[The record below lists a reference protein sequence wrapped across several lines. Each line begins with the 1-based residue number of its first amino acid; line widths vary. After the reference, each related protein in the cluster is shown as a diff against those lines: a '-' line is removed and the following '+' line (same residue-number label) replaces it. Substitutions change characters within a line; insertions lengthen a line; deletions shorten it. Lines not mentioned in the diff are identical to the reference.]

1 MYIKN
6 LEFSDEETL
15 QEMLF
20 DFSLGAPTQVI
31 RDLQEQIERDLSTN
45 EAYLEYHASLVDEED
60 RLELETEE
68 RLIRLAEA
76 LMHRYESFK
85 TSRQKLYGIRGG
97 NEELLYEVDLV

>member
-6 LEFSDEETL
+6 QEFRDEETL

-20 DFSLGAPTQVI
+20 DFSLGEPSAVI
-31 RDLQEQIERDLSTN
+31 VALKEQIERDLAAN
-45 EAYLEYHASLVDEED
+45 EAYLEYHASLIDEED

-76 LMHRYESFK
+76 LLQRFDRFR
-85 TSRQKLYGIRGG
+85 TSRQKLYGIRDSH
-97 NEELLYEVDLV
+97 EVLLYEVDLV